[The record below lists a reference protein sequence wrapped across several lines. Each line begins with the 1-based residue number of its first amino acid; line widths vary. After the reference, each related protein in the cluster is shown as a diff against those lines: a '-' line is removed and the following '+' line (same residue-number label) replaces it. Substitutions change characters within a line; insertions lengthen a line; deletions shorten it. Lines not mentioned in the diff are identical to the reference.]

1 MKPGTNT
8 KMKIPGIGMRIIK
21 SALAVALCLII
32 DIFRGEGGMVFYS
45 QLAALWCIQ
54 MYRDNTIKNALQ
66 RTIGTVAGAIYGL
79 IYLLL
84 YPVLTS
90 IVGETVWLEAAC
102 IFISIILVIYTTVLI
117 KKKQASYFSCVVFL
131 SIVINHIGDVNP
143 YGFVWNRFL
152 DTMIGIGVGILV
164 NNVRVCF
171 HPDRETLFVSGV
183 DDILVDEN
191 DKISA
196 FSKVELNRMIED
208 GMRFTLS
215 TKRTPASLLEPLS
228 DINFKYP
235 VVVMD
240 GAALYDVRRG
250 EYKRVYVISKE
261 SASEFNSLLRAEG
274 FNPYINIII
283 DDTLLIYYQDTED
296 EVNQKLVERLRI
308 SPYRNY
314 IKREFP
320 GDENV
325 VYFMILDLTEKVCG
339 LQQKLIDEGYDSK
352 LKIVVNESTKYEG
365 YSYMRVY
372 NKNASKENML
382 LYLKGKYEIDQMVTF
397 GTIPEKYDVL
407 VKDDNFNNMVRLVR
421 HRYEPSIFN

>member
-1 MKPGTNT
+1 MKPGVNN
-8 KMKIPGIGMRIIK
+8 KIKIPGIGMRIIK

-79 IYLLL
+79 LYLLL
-84 YPVLTS
+84 YPRLS
-90 IVGETVWLEAAC
+90 GLIGATVWLEVVC
-102 IFISIILVIYTTVLI
+102 LFISIILVIYTTVLI

-131 SIVINHIGDVNP
+131 SIVINHIEDVNP

-164 NNVRVCF
+164 NNLRLCF

-208 GMRFTLS
+208 GMRFTIS

-228 DINFKYP
+228 DINFRYP

-240 GAALYDVRRG
+240 GAALYDVKRG
-250 EYKRVYVISKE
+250 EYKRVYVISNE
-261 SASEFNSLLRAEG
+261 SATEFNEFVKAEG

-283 DDTLLIYYQDTED
+283 DDTLLIYYQDMAD

-325 VYFMILDLTEKVCG
+325 VYFLILDLTQKVSA
-339 LQQKLIDEGYDSK
+339 LYQKMVDNGYDSK

-382 LYLKGKYEIDQMVTF
+382 LYLKEKYEIDKMVTF

-407 VKDDNFNNMVRLVR
+407 VQDDNFNNMVRLVR
-421 HRYEPSIFN
+421 HRYEPNIFN